1 MVVMP
6 SVLKPDRNVPGR
18 EKLLWT
24 AISLFVF
31 LVCSQIPLYGIVTN
45 KSADPFYWMR
55 VILASNRGTLMEL
68 GISPIIT
75 SGMVLQLLRGSKII
89 EIDDTDKKDKE
100 LFQGAEKLAGMVIT
114 LGQAVAY
121 VVSGMYGEISE
132 LGAGNAILIIVQLF
146 IAGLIVLILDELLQA
161 GYGMG
166 SGISL
171 FIATNICETIVWS
184 AFSPITVNQ
193 GNGVQFEGA
202 VIAFFHLMWVRSNK
216 IMALKEAFY
225 RGGLPNITALFA
237 TVLVFFI
244 VIYFQ
249 GFKVGLPM
257 QHKKGG
263 QASSRPF
270 DIKLFYTSNT
280 PIILQSALVSNFY
293 FFSQLLYKRFKS
305 NMLVNLLGSW
315 QEIESAGHSI
325 PVGGIVYYIS
335 PIRSFGEI
343 FSDPIHAVF
352 YVVFMLLSCA
362 AFSYLWVDVSG
373 TGPKAVA
380 QNLKDSDMIFPGYR
394 DSIEVM
400 QSRIKNYIKVASY
413 TGGACI
419 GALTIFA
426 DLLGAIGS
434 GTGIL
439 LSVTIIYSFYE
450 QMGKD
455 LADLKF
461 PFF

>member
-1 MVVMP
+1 
-6 SVLKPDRNVPGR
+6 
-18 EKLLWT
+18 
-24 AISLFVF
+24 
-31 LVCSQIPLYGIVTN
+31 
-45 KSADPFYWMR
+45 
-55 VILASNRGTLMEL
+55 
-68 GISPIIT
+68 
-75 SGMVLQLLRGSKII
+75 
-89 EIDDTDKKDKE
+89 
-100 LFQGAEKLAGMVIT
+100 
-114 LGQAVAY
+114 
-121 VVSGMYGEISE
+121 
-132 LGAGNAILIIVQLF
+132 
-146 IAGLIVLILDELLQA
+146 LQA

-184 AFSPITVNQ
+184 AFSPVTISQ
-193 GNGVQFEGA
+193 GAAGTQFEGA
-202 VIAFFHLMWVRSNK
+202 VIAFFHLMWSRSSK
-216 IMALKEAFY
+216 IGALKEAFY

-237 TVLVFFI
+237 TVLVFFV
-244 VIYFQ
+244 VIFFQ
-249 GFKVGLPM
+249 GFKIPVPV

-263 QASSRPF
+263 ASSKRGH
-270 DIKLFYTSNT
+270 DVKLFYTSNT

-315 QEIESAGHSI
+315 QEFESQGQSI

-335 PIRSFGEI
+335 PVRSFGDI
-343 FSDPIHAVF
+343 FSDPFHALF
-352 YVVFMLLSCA
+352 YVVFMVLSCA

-373 TGPKAVA
+373 TGPGEVA
-380 QNLKDSDMIFPGYR
+380 KQLREQGYFFTGYR
-394 DSIEVM
+394 EDDKVM
-400 QSRIKNYIKVASY
+400 RDRLAKYIIPASY

-419 GALTIFA
+419 GMLTIFA

-455 LADLKF
+455 LQDFRLF
-461 PFF
+461 G